1 MQCRICLDEGDALS
15 LLTPCQC
22 RGTASY
28 IHRTCLDDYIRYY
41 PDRVCRVCLHGFL
54 DYESPKEFH
63 YFVTLFTYLTIVLFL
78 STVPTLVKIALF
90 CAASAVSFYLLH
102 RGLFG
107 STPLIFVSILM
118 LLFLPSPHPS
128 AVHLWLLVIGGVGVV
143 VTLSQLLPAILLL
156 GVVAILLVTAY
167 TGILI
172 VAAYYALDPPA
183 FTVLL
188 SILYLV
194 WYGWVR
200 EHLRLRQPRLRH
212 R

>member
-41 PDRVCRVCLHGFL
+41 PDRVCRVCLHGFVHSA
-54 DYESPKEFH
+54 SPEGFH

-78 STVPTLVKIALF
+78 SSVPTLVKSILF
-90 CAASAVSFYLLH
+90 VAASAVSAYLLH
-102 RGLFG
+102 RGFFG
-107 STPLIFVSILM
+107 STPLVVVSVLTM
-118 LLFLPSPHPS
+118 LFLPSPHPS
-128 AVHLWLLVIGGVGVV
+128 AVYLWLTILGGVGIAA
-143 VTLSQLLPAILLL
+143 TLSQLLPAVLLL
-156 GVVAILLVTAY
+156 GVVVVLLVTAY
-167 TGILI
+167 AGMLI
-172 VAAYYALDPPA
+172 MAAYYALDPPA

-200 EHLRLRQPRLRH
+200 EHPRLRH